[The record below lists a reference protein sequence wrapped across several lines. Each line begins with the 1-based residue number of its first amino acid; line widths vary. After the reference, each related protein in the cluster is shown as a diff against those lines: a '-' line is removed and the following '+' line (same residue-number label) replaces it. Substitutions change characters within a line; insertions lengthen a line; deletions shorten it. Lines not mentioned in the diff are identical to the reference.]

1 MNLISITD
9 LGIRIIVR
17 FIVLLST
24 FNHIILICQELL
36 IPNYLAGRIFYNI
49 ASPEKRFKPKATY
62 CSGRTEKKI
71 PVFSTLSFCLVAVY
85 LASTCA
91 NPMCFL
97 SLSSL

>member
-1 MNLISITD
+1 MNITSITD
-9 LGIRIIVR
+9 LRIRIIVR

-24 FNHIILICQELL
+24 FNHIILVCQELL
-36 IPNYLAGRIFYNI
+36 IPNLAGRIFYNI
-49 ASPEKRFKPKATY
+49 ASPEKKFKPKATY